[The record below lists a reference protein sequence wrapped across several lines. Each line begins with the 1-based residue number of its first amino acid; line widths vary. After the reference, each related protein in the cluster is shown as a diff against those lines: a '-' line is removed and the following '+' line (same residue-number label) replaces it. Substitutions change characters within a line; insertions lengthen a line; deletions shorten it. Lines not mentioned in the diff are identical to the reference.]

1 MKVTCKF
8 LSHMRLD
15 RTYSLLSARDVSV
28 VLEFF
33 KAMDVRGE
41 MALDGIS
48 IIFTAATIVVTH
60 SLLADIQFYA
70 FMHHATDLSKD
81 QIYRV
86 FDMLDVDNSG
96 LLDFDEFYLLV
107 CILLAVRVCSW
118 SCLIGTLPLS
128 LSLSL
133 LTHTHTHTH
142 TH

>member
-8 LSHMRLD
+8 LSHMKLD
-15 RTYSLLSARDVSV
+15 QSYSLLSARDVSV

-41 MALDGIS
+41 MALDGRKKS
-48 IIFTAATIVVTH
+48 KLPHGDLCLYSCYYYCSV
-60 SLLADIQFYA
+60 DIQFYA
-70 FMHHATDLSKD
+70 FMHSATDLSKD

-107 CILLAVRVCSW
+107 CILLAVRVR
-118 SCLIGTLPLS
+118 
-128 LSLSL
+128 
-133 LTHTHTHTH
+133 
-142 TH
+142 